1 MVLLTGLLLMV
12 PALSWAQLDSTAV
25 TALQAVKGKGEVVK
39 PIPFKERWAFKVNT
53 VDWVL
58 LMPNVG
64 VEFDLSGSP
73 MSHYTLGASVRYNG
87 KPQFDS
93 DQRFDFQIF
102 DAKVELRRYW
112 HPSLKMKRD
121 QKRKPK
127 FWRTY
132 YWGLYAG
139 YTDYTLYMSK
149 GFKGSGVNVGAS
161 FGCEVSLLSFKHGGL
176 DLDLGLSAGGQYGKY
191 DKSEMD
197 GDVRR
202 ITKTEGWGVIP
213 FPLLQEVRV
222 GLVYRFKS
230 VRDKYGKKR
239 H

>member
-1 MVLLTGLLLMV
+1 MFLVV
-12 PALSWAQLDSTAV
+12 PAASWAQLDSTTVA
-25 TALQAVKGKGEVVK
+25 ALQAVKEKREMVK
-39 PIPFKERWAFKVNT
+39 PLAFKERWAFKVNT
-53 VDWVL
+53 VDWAL
-58 LMPNVG
+58 MMPNVG

-73 MSHYTLGASVRYNG
+73 MGHYALGASVRYNG
-87 KPQFDS
+87 KPHVDS

-112 HPSLKMKRD
+112 HPSLQMRPN
-121 QKRKPK
+121 QKSKPK

-132 YWGLYAG
+132 YWGVYAG
-139 YTDYTLYMSK
+139 YTDYTLYLSK
-149 GFKGSGVNVGAS
+149 GFQGSGVNVGAS

-176 DLDLGLSAGGQYGKY
+176 YLDLGLSAGGQYGKY

-197 GDVRR
+197 GDVRK
-202 ITKTEGWGVIP
+202 ITKSEDWGVIP

-230 VRDKYGKKR
+230 ARNKYGKIR
-239 H
+239 R